1 MKFTVTGL
9 DDPLDGTINE
19 NGDVVAARG
28 GTEMMKEGLLER
40 LDPDLASQFNII
52 CSRVRDISDEK
63 KNILWLHDTWDD
75 PEAQHLREAESR
87 SRFAKLVFVSNY
99 QFQTYHLGHGIPYR
113 ESVVL
118 KNAITPIDLDEKD
131 KEADVIRLIY
141 HTTPHRG
148 LEILVPV
155 FDHLWNNGYE
165 DKIHLDVFSSFNIY
179 GWPQRDEPYQ
189 ELFQKCKDHPGIT
202 YHGSVENNVVREYL
216 KQAHIF
222 TYPNIWPETSCISVI
237 EAMSAGCAV
246 ICPNYAAL
254 SETTG
259 NFANMYQWHEDPNS
273 HANIFASILKVLL
286 DKYHDPFHKDK
297 LSMQKIW
304 TDAFYSWDNRIPEW
318 DGLLRGLQNG

>member
-9 DDPLDGTINE
+9 DDPLDGTIDE

-202 YHGSVENNVVREYL
+202 YHGSVENNIVREYL

-222 TYPNIWPETSCISVI
+222 AYPNIWPETSCISVI

-286 DKYHDPFHKDK
+286 DKYDDPFHKDK